1 MDKRADIWAFG
12 CILFEMLTGRRA
24 FAGDNQSDVAG
35 GDPQGGA
42 GAGGAARGDTV
53 RDSPPRP
60 ARVCRRIRPIG
71 FGTLATRGC
80 RFATRGRARTGA
92 NPPRSHDILRV
103 RREALAWLMAA
114 LAAVWLMLRPGV
126 TPSETRVEIGTP
138 PTASP
143 LSAAIS
149 PDGQSVAFVGLSG
162 SESRLWVRP
171 MRAES
176 QRPLQGTEGAE
187 SPSWSPDSKS
197 IRFFADGALKRI
209 DLDGGSVRT
218 LAYATAGTDGS
229 WGSQN
234 VILFAARGNPI
245 VRLPAEGGE
254 PTVVSGL
261 KRGSTFSPHFLP
273 DGRRFLD
280 YLRGSPEV
288 RGVYVGDLDITGQE
302 RRLFDSDSGAMYAS
316 SGHLLFVMKGTLFAQ
331 PFDSNRLTVAGD
343 PFPVAE
349 DVAAHTGLFVSSVSV
364 STTGAIAYR
373 RSSAPDRRQLV
384 WFDRS
389 GKEIQPL
396 AVRAASLISR
406 RFRAMGSVSC
416 SIAGWTATSISGRW
430 TPDAA
435 PSVVSRRIPETM

>member
-1 MDKRADIWAFG
+1 
-12 CILFEMLTGRRA
+12 
-24 FAGDNQSDVAG
+24 
-35 GDPQGGA
+35 
-42 GAGGAARGDTV
+42 
-53 RDSPPRP
+53 
-60 ARVCRRIRPIG
+60 
-71 FGTLATRGC
+71 
-80 RFATRGRARTGA
+80 
-92 NPPRSHDILRV
+92 
-103 RREALAWLMAA
+103 MAA

-396 AVRAASLISR
+396 GSPSGISNQPSLSRDGERVVFYRGLDSNVDIWTMDTRRGALRRLTSDPGDDVMPVWSSDGARIIFSSNRSGTLELYSTAVSGTGPEEVLFCER
-406 RFRAMGSVSC
+406 RFQD
-416 SIAGWTATSISGRW
+416 
-430 TPDAA
+430 PN
-435 PSVVSRRIPETM
+435 